1 MTDLHD
7 LQAFLKRLEQG
18 QDSLAK
24 IKKYRSLVKDIE
36 TLLSDVY
43 EQGSLSP
50 LPFEQKEAFY
60 NQAKAI
66 QAKMYPLNSRFD
78 QEFSKLVDY
87 TRPYIEQAAD
97 GEITEEKMVEEMARG
112 AVGVTEAGEIDQL
125 IEEAEVLKREALE
138 IVSRLSQEDTTD

>member
-18 QDSLAK
+18 QASLAK
-24 IKKYRSLVKDIE
+24 IKKYRSLVKEIE

-50 LPFEQKEAFY
+50 LPFEQKEALY

-78 QEFSKLVDY
+78 QAFSKLIDH

-97 GEITEEKMVEEMARG
+97 GEITEERMVEEMAQG

-125 IEEAEVLKREALE
+125 IQEAEALKQEASE
-138 IVSRLSQEDTTD
+138 IVSHLSQEDTTD